1 MTQGAMKA
9 LRRLLAYALP
19 YWKLIVVNGIC
30 MVLFSIGLN
39 GRAYLIKPLYED
51 VISKTHLIEGGEL
64 NKDLIF
70 KDATA
75 DEARQ
80 EQEDLRRTIV
90 SNFFKI
96 LLMAVALIA
105 VIPLMS
111 YIKGYI
117 SAYIACRVLIDIQQ
131 NLCRQLLFLP
141 FAYHTKQKKGEIYS
155 RVTNDVRLTLAS
167 LAMLLGDLF
176 QAPITLVTGA
186 VLLLVISWQL
196 SLIILLIL
204 PPLLLLV
211 TRYGKMIKA
220 RSVKRQ
226 EKVADRTE
234 ILMQIFAGIK
244 VIKAFKI
251 EKHKLDE
258 FWRESML
265 LFKNMMKVSK
275 VRIASNTVIE
285 IFNNVSYIFIF
296 FMGAYLI
303 ICHGFG
309 FTVAKLL
316 AFLAIATTLYRPVKA
331 LTKAYNTI
339 QESLAGADRVFEVLD
354 LSPQVPDSPDAFE
367 LDGIREGIDFK
378 GVSFAYDEEKIL
390 QEIAFSVR
398 AGEMVAL
405 VGRTGVGKTTL
416 VDLIARFHDPQEG
429 AIEIDG
435 IDLRRISRDSLMEHI
450 AIVTQEPFLFN
461 TSIEKNIRYGKLD
474 ATREEIE
481 QAAGAAYIHDFI
493 RSLPQGYATE
503 VGDRG
508 SRLSGGERQR
518 ITIARA
524 ILKNPA
530 ILILDEATS
539 SLDSKSEQAVQK
551 ALDNLLRGRTT
562 FVIAHRLSTV
572 RSADKIVVLE
582 AGRVV
587 AVGRHEELVAREGIY
602 RELFRLQTE
611 DGEGREAPCRR

>member
-1 MTQGAMKA
+1 MMKHQAMRA
-9 LRRLLAYALP
+9 LRRLLVYAFP
-19 YWKLIVVNGIC
+19 YWKLIAVNAIC

-51 VISKTHLIEGGEL
+51 VISKTHLMEGGEL
-64 NKDLIF
+64 KKDLIF
-70 KDATA
+70 KEASA
-75 DEARQ
+75 EEARQ
-80 EQEDLRRTIV
+80 EQESLRRTIV
-90 SNFFKI
+90 NNFFKI
-96 LLMAVALIA
+96 LLVAVALIGI
-105 VIPLMS
+105 IPLMS
-111 YIKGYI
+111 FVKGYI
-117 SAYIACRVLIDIQQ
+117 SAYISGRVLIDIQQ
-131 NLCRQLLFLP
+131 DLCRQLLFLP
-141 FAYHTKQKKGEIYS
+141 LAYHTKQKKGDVYS
-155 RVTNDVRLTLAS
+155 RVTNDVRLAQAS
-167 LAMLLGDLF
+167 LGMLLGDLF

-196 SLIILLIL
+196 SLIIALIF
-204 PPLLLLV
+204 PPLLLLIA
-211 TRYGKMIKA
+211 RFGKKIKA

-226 EKVADRTE
+226 EKMADRTE

-244 VIKAFKI
+244 VIKAFKM

-258 FWRESML
+258 FWRESLL
-265 LFKNMMKVSK
+265 LFRNMMKVSK
-275 VRIASNTVIE
+275 VRITSNTLIE
-285 IFNNVSYIFIF
+285 IFNNVSYIIIF
-296 FMGAYLI
+296 FAGAYLI
-303 ICHGFG
+303 IYHGFG
-309 FTVAKLL
+309 LTVAKLL
-316 AFLAIATTLYRPVKA
+316 AFLAIATTLYRPVKS

-339 QESLAGADRVFEVLD
+339 QDSLVGADRVFEVLD
-354 LSPQVPDSPDAFE
+354 LSPQDPDSPGAFR

-378 GVSFAYDEEKIL
+378 GVGFAYDEEKVL
-390 QEIAFSVR
+390 EEIAFSVK

-416 VDLIARFHDPQEG
+416 ADLIARFHDPQEG
-429 AIEIDG
+429 MIEIDG
-435 IDLRRISRDSLMEHI
+435 VDLRRISRDSLMDHI
-450 AIVTQEPFLFN
+450 AIVTQEPFLFA
-461 TSIEKNIRYGKLD
+461 TTIEKNIRYGKLD
-474 ATREEIE
+474 ATQEEIE

-508 SRLSGGERQR
+508 SRLSGGQRQR

-572 RSADKIVVLE
+572 RSADRIVVLE
-582 AGRVV
+582 EGRIT
-587 AVGRHEELVAREGIY
+587 AIGRHEELVSREGIY

-611 DGEGREAPCRR
+611 GGEEGDTC